1 MHIFTLRASDLFL
14 TIVAQ
19 GRQKHFIK
27 YIYVY
32 IYIYIYINFKN
43 YKKDINDK
51 YLNISDLFRCFFNVL
66 NEFQ

>member
-27 YIYVY
+27 YIY
-32 IYIYIYINFKN
+32 INFKN

-51 YLNISDLFRCFFNVL
+51 YLNISHLFRCFFNVL

>member
-27 YIYVY
+27 YIY
-32 IYIYIYINFKN
+32 IYINLKN

-51 YLNISDLFRCFFNVL
+51 YLNISHLFICFFNVL

>member
-27 YIYVY
+27 YIY
-32 IYIYIYINFKN
+32 IYIYINFKN

-51 YLNISDLFRCFFNVL
+51 YLNISHLFRCFFNVL

>member
-27 YIYVY
+27 YIY
-32 IYIYIYINFKN
+32 IYINFKN

-51 YLNISDLFRCFFNVL
+51 YPNISHLFICFFNVL